1 MIKQFW
7 LDLEDARKVEDLVRE
22 TFSGMT
28 SDYTF
33 EDVSKERQYFHK
45 GDIRATAADGRQI
58 YIEVKNDGR
67 IADTGNV
74 LCEEEN
80 FFYDSGAYVKGNFY
94 SDYEI
99 YCVVSQEERKIYV
112 MDFKVLKANYKKG
125 EFKAIRH
132 PEQISYCY
140 LLPLYIV
147 KRYNGL
153 IAEVSY

>member
-7 LDLEDARKVEDLVRE
+7 LDLEDARKVEDLVKE
-22 TFSGMT
+22 TFSNMT
-28 SDYTF
+28 NEYTF

>member
-22 TFSGMT
+22 TFSNMT
-28 SDYTF
+28 NAYTF

-58 YIEVKNDGR
+58 YIEVKNDCR
-67 IADTGNV
+67 IADTVNV
-74 LCEEEN
+74 LCGEGN
-80 FFYDSGAYVKGNFY
+80 FFYESGYVKGNFY

-112 MDFKVLKANYKKG
+112 MDFKVLKAHYKKG

>member
-22 TFSGMT
+22 TFAGMT
-28 SDYTF
+28 NEYTF

-80 FFYDSGAYVKGNFY
+80 YFFDSGSYAKGNFH

-125 EFKAIRH
+125 EFKAIHH